1 MNQKKIIILSVIF
14 SFILL
19 NTILCFN
26 ILKVNFISKDI
37 VRFHVIANSNS
48 IEDQIIKLKVENN
61 VNEYLKNLNKDSK
74 ESFLNALKNNENK
87 ILQISNKT
95 IKDSNKEY
103 SSTLKVGK
111 IKYDKKDDMLLSMN
125 KGTYDSA
132 CITIGEGNGKNIWS
146 IIFPD
151 KDTINNLKQL
161 ETIMPGISE
170 IYEEDDNYIS
180 NTPNR
185 DYTNSKILAIIKE
198 YI

>member
-48 IEDQIIKLKVENN
+48 IEDQIIKLKV
-61 VNEYLKNLNKDSK
+61 
-74 ESFLNALKNNENK
+74 KNNENK

-111 IKYDKKDDMLLSMN
+111 IKYDKKDDMLISMN

-170 IYEEDDNYIS
+170 IYDEDDNYIS
-180 NTPNR
+180 NTPNK
-185 DYTNSKILAIIKE
+185 DYTNSKILA
-198 YI
+198 